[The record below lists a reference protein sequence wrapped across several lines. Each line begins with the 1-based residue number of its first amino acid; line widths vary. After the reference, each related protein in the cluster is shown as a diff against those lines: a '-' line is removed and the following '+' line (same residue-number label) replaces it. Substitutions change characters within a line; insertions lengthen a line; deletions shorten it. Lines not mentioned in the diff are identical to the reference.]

1 MLTSDREVNRDFGVN
16 NLFLNLDFQHQEE
29 TFEYKWPLLDHPSN
43 YQMIV
48 TKLLTRTTLPYI
60 KLHESKKR
68 NKEPP
73 LEYNDFIVYDYMIK
87 LRYTV
92 CTNVIAN
99 KKYYTTFQLNQ
110 NLIKYNNSYK
120 TKLNDASRIVPEAR
134 AGLPVQY
141 FHDYCDTEEEH
152 IDSTPYWYD
161 SKSHRD
167 IYSLEQIYQM
177 INCAFYKLTQA
188 YVNLPEKYPNDL
200 SYTTR
205 HRLKDRRL
213 IYIKLENDVPSLW
226 IDEEF
231 LNLIYS
237 QSGTNPNNP
246 ERYKYEL
253 FFSKNLFRF
262 LKGLH
267 VEPSMDYENEDYC
280 VLNITREEW
289 MDAKIEMVPAKYTY
303 FEGTVGNDIEY
314 AVFRV
319 FPGKRSISWRLVT
332 T

>member
-1 MLTSDREVNRDFGVN
+1 MLTSDREVNRDFDVN

-73 LEYNDFIVYDYMIK
+73 LEYNDYIVYDYIIK

-92 CTNVIAN
+92 CTNVIDE
-99 KKYYTTFQLNQ
+99 KRYYTTFQLNQ

-120 TKLNDASRIVPEAR
+120 TKLYDASRIVPEAR
-134 AGLPVQY
+134 AGMSVQY
-141 FHDYCDTEEEH
+141 FFDYCDNGEEY

-177 INCAFYKLTQA
+177 INCTLYKLTQA
-188 YVNLPEKYPNDL
+188 YVNLPEEYPNDL
-200 SYTTR
+200 SYRTR
-205 HRLKDRRL
+205 YRLKGRRL
-213 IYIKLENDVPSLW
+213 IYIKLENNVPSLW

-237 QSGTNPNNP
+237 QNGTNPNNP
-246 ERYKYEL
+246 ERYK
-253 FFSKNLFRF
+253 
-262 LKGLH
+262 
-267 VEPSMDYENEDYC
+267 
-280 VLNITREEW
+280 
-289 MDAKIEMVPAKYTY
+289 
-303 FEGTVGNDIEY
+303 
-314 AVFRV
+314 
-319 FPGKRSISWRLVT
+319 
-332 T
+332 